1 MIQMRDWIQS
11 YQLLRKQLLMMS
23 MHDLMLLLRKTAFD
37 DPETRSDTLVAVT
50 QETAFDDPDE

>member
-1 MIQMRDWIQS
+1 MRDWIQS